1 MQEELIFSKI
11 VNNTIFVDD
20 YTKFEKNNVV
30 TFSNSGI
37 VVLYGPNGTGKTSL
51 VKVLSGEKEQKYH
64 IITMEVIIQIIH
76 NFL

>member
-30 TFSNSGI
+30 TFPNSGI
-37 VVLYGPNGTGKTSL
+37 VVLYGPNGTGK
-51 VKVLSGEKEQKYH
+51 
-64 IITMEVIIQIIH
+64 IIH

>member
-51 VKVLSGEKEQKYH
+51 VKVLSGEKGT
-64 IITMEVIIQIIH
+64 ITMEVIIQTIH

>member
-30 TFSNSGI
+30 TFSI
-37 VVLYGPNGTGKTSL
+37 VGLWFYMVRMEQERQVL
-51 VKVLSGEKEQKYH
+51 
-64 IITMEVIIQIIH
+64 
-76 NFL
+76 